1 MFIVLSSSE
10 NQCYAST
17 VEMTQRNTYIKK
29 CAYMHETMPITIKG
43 TERTI
48 KLDVDGVTLS
58 RGTPVATL

>member
-1 MFIVLSSSE
+1 
-10 NQCYAST
+10 
-17 VEMTQRNTYIKK
+17 
-29 CAYMHETMPITIKG
+29 MHETMPITIKG